1 MKKLEETVNVSAEGK
16 SRLTISYDYIIVGA
30 GSAGCVLARR
40 LSESTEANI
49 LILEAGEGA
58 DDLDRI
64 KNPLRW
70 LENIGSAQDY
80 LYQYQPTPVI
90 NNRII
95 YAPRG
100 KLLGGSGSINAMV
113 WARGN
118 KHDYDDWEKAGNQ
131 GWDYGSV
138 LPLFKKIE
146 DWDTGANALHGAG
159 GPIHV
164 ARPANLHQIDAAVI
178 RAAGTY
184 GLPYMD
190 DSNIAEPL
198 GAGPMSMN
206 IDKGTRSSPFT
217 GYLKPVMHAEN
228 LTILTGARVIKLI
241 IDNEKCTG
249 LAFIKDGE
257 VVNVQALKETILCAG
272 AIESPRILMLSG
284 IGDADELKKTGIE
297 TKVNLPGVGKNFQD
311 HPLVS
316 VTYQFLKPLG
326 ELTYNLGGINL
337 YWKSNPELKKA
348 DLMLI
353 PIQYPILTAE
363 ISERYPVPENAFSV
377 FVTLVDVKSRGYIR
391 MTGASP
397 DSPLEIQPN
406 LMQDPDD
413 FEALVK
419 GIEFC
424 MDLAEEPELNAILKS
439 WVAPDRR
446 LDRSEIRHF
455 LRDAC
460 STYFHPAGTCSMG
473 KGGDAVVNDRL
484 KVYGVEGLTIADASV
499 MPRIPT
505 ANTNAPTLMIAEFA
519 AEVLLGIR

>member
-118 KHDYDDWEKAGNQ
+118 RHDYDDWEKAGNQ

-284 IGDADELKKTGIE
+284 IGDADRTE
-297 TKVNLPGVGKNFQD
+297 KNRYRNQ
-311 HPLVS
+311 S
-316 VTYQFLKPLG
+316 
-326 ELTYNLGGINL
+326 
-337 YWKSNPELKKA
+337 KS
-348 DLMLI
+348 
-353 PIQYPILTAE
+353 
-363 ISERYPVPENAFSV
+363 
-377 FVTLVDVKSRGYIR
+377 
-391 MTGASP
+391 
-397 DSPLEIQPN
+397 
-406 LMQDPDD
+406 
-413 FEALVK
+413 
-419 GIEFC
+419 
-424 MDLAEEPELNAILKS
+424 
-439 WVAPDRR
+439 
-446 LDRSEIRHF
+446 
-455 LRDAC
+455 
-460 STYFHPAGTCSMG
+460 AGCW
-473 KGGDAVVNDRL
+473 
-484 KVYGVEGLTIADASV
+484 
-499 MPRIPT
+499 
-505 ANTNAPTLMIAEFA
+505 
-519 AEVLLGIR
+519 